1 MNSDAESA
9 ELAFSFPFLFS
20 LFVSMSLDPGSPNES
35 AYTSSNVRTNVA
47 CLARLFIFSGWT
59 SEKVCRMCRERS
71 KHPSSRAGSRV
82 PKIRR
87 VLFFYM

>member
-1 MNSDAESA
+1 
-9 ELAFSFPFLFS
+9 
-20 LFVSMSLDPGSPNES
+20 MSLDLGSPKES
-35 AYTSSNVRTNVA
+35 AYTSSNVRTSVA
-47 CLARLFIFSGWT
+47 CLARLLIFSGWT

-87 VLFFYM
+87 VFFYTRKTMLEPEDPV

>member
-1 MNSDAESA
+1 M
-9 ELAFSFPFLFS
+9 LGVCSFPFPFP
-20 LFVSMSLDPGSPNES
+20 LFVPVSLALGSPNES

-71 KHPSSRAGSRV
+71 KHPSSRAGSRI

-87 VLFFYM
+87 VLFFLHEK